1 MPRYHVCG
9 WDLARFSGR
18 RSARFRSKLGIV
30 KERFTYATSPRASQ
44 RHVSLASLRWLYR
57 GGRANAREFRG
68 SKNFSNQ
75 IVANRQQEQIP
86 RGLRRLCRNQC
97 RRSAAQS
104 NFPLY
109 PGLTPGANTNAAA
122 PRLGRLMF
130 ERFIPLQIWI
140 RSCDIVSKVREA

>member
-1 MPRYHVCG
+1 MTWKLSYFQYKSYAFSVPRYHVCG

-104 NFPLY
+104 NFRLY
-109 PGLTPGANTNAAA
+109 LDRVAKREQHSMACQGCT
-122 PRLGRLMF
+122 GR
-130 ERFIPLQIWI
+130 
-140 RSCDIVSKVREA
+140 